1 LEESFTSDVIVAT
14 GMAVLMG
21 GFLLGWR
28 FFSSR
33 KSGRWCRGHKARTKL
48 REIPREL

>member
-1 LEESFTSDVIVAT
+1 VAT
-14 GMAVLMG
+14 GMAALMG

-33 KSGRWCRGHKARTKL
+33 KSGR
-48 REIPREL
+48 